1 MNRISIRKDGQ
12 TLKDYILD
20 HGSVTIGRA
29 KNNVIQ
35 LHDETI
41 SAHHARIIT
50 LFTASHIEDLGSTNG
65 TFVNHRKI
73 LKHTLHA
80 GDTITIGGTQIDFYT
95 DDTNDPLVET
105 INQENVTPAGA
116 EVISD
121 SKTTRMDDAQISAIE
136 EGSGPDTAFNAEQ
149 AKQPL
154 YTDNFPN
161 DRDYSQSDS
170 SKRNFYLAAILTVIL
185 IVILY
190 LILE

>member
-29 KNNVIQ
+29 RDNIIQ

-65 TFVNHRKI
+65 TFVNHRKV

-80 GDTITIGGTQIDFYT
+80 GDIITIGGTQIVFYT
-95 DDTNDPLVET
+95 DENKEPLADPA
-105 INQENVTPAGA
+105 NQGA
-116 EVISD
+116 PQPDASEVIGD
-121 SKTTRMDDAQISAIE
+121 TKTTRINEAHIAELEKGD
-136 EGSGPDTAFNAEQ
+136 GPDTAFNAEQ

-154 YTDNFPN
+154 FAENSTNESGSD
-161 DRDYSQSDS
+161 QSNTA
-170 SKRNFYLAAILTVIL
+170 KRNLYLAAIITVIL
-185 IVILY
+185 IVLLY
-190 LILE
+190 LSLD